1 MNEFEVCLE
10 LICSRRL
17 QQAEWQD
24 RFPYPSSNGRPLL
37 PSFSFFLFSYTKK
50 LLLCTR
56 SRSTNWISSQRNF
69 SLLSLVHIFCTVQAN
84 MFFLKFKILDRIFL
98 VQGVTET
105 TGFILSIKI
114 CISLLTSQFYLQFD
128 NFVWSKMS
136 KLYYLMVRFLLKFSF
151 QNFRDLLESP
161 VVTFYI

>member
-69 SLLSLVHIFCTVQAN
+69 SLLSLIPIFCTVQAN
-84 MFFLKFKILDRIFL
+84 MFFLKIQNPRQNPLS
-98 VQGVTET
+98 
-105 TGFILSIKI
+105 TGCTKSNSIKI
-114 CISLLTSQFYLQFD
+114 RESLFTSLLKKRQNCLQSD
-128 NFVWSKMS
+128 NFIWSKIS
-136 KLYYLMVRFLLKFSF
+136 K
-151 QNFRDLLESP
+151 
-161 VVTFYI
+161 I